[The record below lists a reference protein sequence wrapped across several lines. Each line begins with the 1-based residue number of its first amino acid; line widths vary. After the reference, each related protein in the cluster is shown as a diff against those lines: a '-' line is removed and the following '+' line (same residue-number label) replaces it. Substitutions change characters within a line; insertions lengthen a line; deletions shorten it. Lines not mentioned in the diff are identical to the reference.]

1 MQKRTLVFQ
10 ESFFIALYSASE
22 EVKGNRI
29 KTGIS
34 FAENRVRTK
43 DGCRN
48 RYRYRLEHCCR
59 LSDQC
64 RLGHCCRL
72 RHYCHLSDQY
82 RSGHPCR
89 FVEAADLLVLDPD
102 RTDTR
107 ESELLSAPEL
117 LLESELLSESELPL
131 VPV

>member
-72 RHYCHLSDQY
+72 RHYCHLSDQCRLGHYCHLSDQY

-107 ESELLSAPEL
+107 ESEL
-117 LLESELLSESELPL
+117 PL